1 MASARPDDGEAAKR
15 DPCPADYRDGGPE
28 TAGAKVLNARLRQLD
43 ARKRVLER
51 KAAEHN
57 RNRAE
62 LAELQA
68 QLSDLNRT
76 AEDARENERQASD
89 SVSRDFSALSSKRDR
104 AACAVDRLR
113 RENHELQCGIHAMT
127 SLQLRTVDEIQKLE
141 AAKKTAA
148 ECVRELRD
156 GIREELVMAVFTAK
170 PVIYY

>member
-15 DPCPADYRDGGPE
+15 DPRPADDGPG
-28 TAGAKVLNARLRQLD
+28 TAAGAKVLDARLRQLD
-43 ARKRVLER
+43 ARKRALER
-51 KAAEHN
+51 KAAEHH

-62 LAELQA
+62 LDELQA
-68 QLSDLNRT
+68 QLDDLNRT

-89 SVSRDFSALSSKRDR
+89 SVSRDFGALSSKRDR

-127 SLQLRTVDEIQKLE
+127 SQQLRTVEEIQKLE
-141 AAKKTAA
+141 AAERTAA

-156 GIREELVMAVFTAK
+156 GVREELVNGRQK
-170 PVIYY
+170 P